1 MPERSEKLLKLA
13 CLLLGA
19 LLVYQVSRV
28 VLRRDGLA
36 HLSIPPLPALPA
48 DTNAP
53 AAPKVVKAVDSK
65 ERVLSNAAVAATSA
79 TNASNT
85 LVKQDGTNQLPAA
98 KDQAATNSTN
108 ALAKQDGATNAT
120 NASTTSRPLLAEAA
134 TTEIASNDSVV
145 SVPDVVRTNSTN
157 LGAKVE
163 LTGTNATNVIV
174 IQNSTNQGTNTS
186 LAKGSKKR
194 PNGPQDAGAGKI
206 PAPELP
212 PKIQARVDK
221 IVQSEILG
229 QIIHPMP
236 TALLGI
242 AGTNVFLRAP
252 SGQTG
257 MVKEGDELGGV
268 KVVEIGI
275 NRVLV
280 EEDGQKK
287 ELTLFSGFG
296 SKSLMADTN
305 SPAK

>member
-1 MPERSEKLLKLA
+1 MPERSEKLLKLV

-36 HLSIPPLPALPA
+36 HLSIPLLPALPA
-48 DTNAP
+48 DTDAP
-53 AAPKVVKAVDSK
+53 AAPKAADSK
-65 ERVLSNAAVAATSA
+65 GGISSNAAVAATSA

-85 LVKQDGTNQLPAA
+85 LVKHDGTNQLPAA

-108 ALAKQDGATNAT
+108 ALAKQDGATNET
-120 NASTTSRPLLAEAA
+120 NASTTSGPLLAEAA
-134 TTEIASNDSVV
+134 TTEVASNASVV
-145 SVPDVVRTNSTN
+145 SVPDVVRTNATN
-157 LGAKVE
+157 LAAKVE
-163 LTGTNATNVIV
+163 LTGTNATNLIV
-174 IQNSTNQGTNTS
+174 SQNSTNQGTNTS
-186 LAKGSKKR
+186 IAKGSKKR
-194 PNGPQDAGAGKI
+194 PNGPQDAGAGIK

-221 IVQSEILG
+221 IIQSEILG

-236 TALLGI
+236 MALLGI
-242 AGTNVFLRAP
+242 AGTNVFLRVP

-296 SKSLMADTN
+296 SKSLMTDTN
-305 SPAK
+305 SPTK

>member
-1 MPERSEKLLKLA
+1 MPERSEKLLKLV

-53 AAPKVVKAVDSK
+53 AATNVVKSADSK
-65 ERVLSNAAVAATSA
+65 GGVSSNAAVAATSV

-85 LVKQDGTNQLPAA
+85 LVKHDGTNQIPPA
-98 KDQAATNSTN
+98 KDQSGTNSTN
-108 ALAKQDGATNAT
+108 ALAKQDGVTNAT
-120 NASTTSRPLLAEAA
+120 NVSKTSGPLLAEAA
-134 TTEIASNDSVV
+134 ITELASNASVV
-145 SVPDVVRTNSTN
+145 SVPDVVRTNATN
-157 LGAKVE
+157 LGAKAE
-163 LTGTNATNVIV
+163 PPATNATNVMIS
-174 IQNSTNQGTNTS
+174 QTSTNQGTNTA
-186 LAKGSKKR
+186 LAKGAKNR
-194 PNGPQDAGAGKI
+194 PKGPQDANAVKK

-221 IVQSEILG
+221 IIQSEILG

-236 TALLGI
+236 MALLGI
-242 AGTNVFLRAP
+242 AGSNVFLRAP

-257 MVKEGDELGGV
+257 MVKEGDELDGV